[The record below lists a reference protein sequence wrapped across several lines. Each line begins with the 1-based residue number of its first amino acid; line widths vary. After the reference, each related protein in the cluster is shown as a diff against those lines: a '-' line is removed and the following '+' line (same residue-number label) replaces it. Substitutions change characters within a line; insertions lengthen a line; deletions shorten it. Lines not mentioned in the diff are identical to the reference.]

1 MISVFLTL
9 MSNFFI
15 KKHKNFDQLVAK
27 IDSLNSEL
35 EQLDGQISMSQ
46 EQQSRIDYVNKELEK
61 RTQELTQLQLKV
73 RVITGII
80 SFILNQATR
89 AKYSGKVIMISP
101 VKLVGPLKSIA
112 QRGLKN
118 ADDYQ
123 IGLGLFSMLFNRGV
137 RAMVNK
143 LIAVRMPRG
152 KNPISAAKKL
162 LGMTGEEVSQTQK
175 FSDFFSML

>member
-1 MISVFLTL
+1 

-27 IDSLNSEL
+27 IDSLNAEL

-61 RTQELTQLQLKV
+61 KTQELTQLQLKSK
-73 RVITGII
+73 VITGLV

-89 AKYSGKVIMISP
+89 AKYAGKVIVVSP
-101 VKLVGPLKSIA
+101 VKLVGPLKSLA

-123 IGLGLFSMLFNRGV
+123 IGFGLFGMLFNRGV
-137 RAMVNK
+137 RALVNK

-162 LGMTGEEVSQTQK
+162 FGMSGEEVNQTQK
-175 FSDFFSML
+175 FGDFFSML